1 MQRSAKKMRMGCTL
15 AYCPF
20 AFIFVSGS
28 RCAPYHKKFTRNYF
42 LEEAVRCGASQKKP
56 SRDSTLSTA
65 LDGLIF
71 WDVPQIAA
79 YHKKL
84 MNEMLKRFH
93 NITRVK
99 NNSFGLGKNVEEEHI
114 GR

>member
-1 MQRSAKKMRMGCTL
+1 MRCD
-15 AYCPF
+15 
-20 AFIFVSGS
+20 
-28 RCAPYHKKFTRNYF
+28 
-42 LEEAVRCGASQKKP
+42 ASQKKP

-79 YHKKL
+79 YHNKL
-84 MNEMLKRFH
+84 MDEVFQRLH

-99 NNSFGLGKNVEEEHI
+99 NNSLSLGEDVEEEHI
-114 GR
+114 RR

>member
-1 MQRSAKKMRMGCTL
+1 M
-15 AYCPF
+15 
-20 AFIFVSGS
+20 
-28 RCAPYHKKFTRNYF
+28 
-42 LEEAVRCGASQKKP
+42 RCGASQKKP

-65 LDGLIF
+65 LDGLSF

-84 MNEMLKRFH
+84 MDEVFQRLH

-99 NNSFGLGKNVEEEHI
+99 NDSLCLGKDIKEEHI

>member
-1 MQRSAKKMRMGCTL
+1 MK
-15 AYCPF
+15 
-20 AFIFVSGS
+20 
-28 RCAPYHKKFTRNYF
+28 
-42 LEEAVRCGASQKKP
+42 CGASQKKP

-84 MNEMLKRFH
+84 MDEVLKRPH

-99 NNSFGLGKNVEEEHI
+99 NHSLCLGKDIEEEHI
-114 GR
+114 SR

>member
-1 MQRSAKKMRMGCTL
+1 MVHRKRNHPGIVHRST
-15 AYCPF
+15 
-20 AFIFVSGS
+20 V
-28 RCAPYHKKFTRNYF
+28 
-42 LEEAVRCGASQKKP
+42 
-56 SRDSTLSTA
+56 

-84 MNEMLKRFH
+84 MDEVLQRLH

-99 NNSFGLGKNVEEEHI
+99 NNGLGLGENVEEEHI
-114 GR
+114 G